1 MWQNRFR
8 TDRRTVLSGIG
19 AGAVLAAAGCIGTD
33 DEAAPEDDGDAEPDS
48 TDSDSTAL
56 TEPTAVPDEEGCAVC
71 NMVAAEHP
79 AWNAQLVHEDE
90 TRVYF
95 CSSGCLAAYYVTPET
110 FDGPEAAIERA
121 WVTGYEIGELFAVE
135 EASFVRVTD
144 SDHVDDIM
152 MMNPTP
158 FADRADA
165 EQFVAEFD
173 AYSDE
178 DIIGIDVFDMELAT
192 LYRGRFL
199 EADDSASQ

>member
-1 MWQNRFR
+1 MWQNRLW
-8 TDRRTVLSGIG
+8 TDRRTVLSAIG
-19 AGAVLAAAGCIGTD
+19 AGAVVAAAGCVGTD
-33 DEAAPEDDGDAEPDS
+33 DEAEPEDDDADADPTDNDS
-48 TDSDSTAL
+48 TTL
-56 TEPTAVPDEEGCAVC
+56 TEPIAVPDEEGCAVC

-95 CSSGCLAAYYVTPET
+95 CSSGCLTAYYVAPET

-121 WVTGYEIGELFAVE
+121 WVTGYETGELLVAE

-152 MMNPTP
+152 MLNPTP

-165 EQFVAEFD
+165 EQFVAGFD

-178 DIIGIDVFDMELAT
+178 DIIAIDAFDMELAT
-192 LYRGRFL
+192 LYRGRFFD
-199 EADDSASQ
+199 EDDSANQ